1 MKWENHFKNTRNGT
15 WFIVTFS
22 FSVGAS
28 APAPALPPRRAPK
41 CSGYENLPSK
51 GAQPLPS
58 REPPCEGYINIPA
71 RPDVC
76 TSNGPPPLP
85 PKAPSQGLQGYENL
99 PTKNASSLRTRNVP
113 YQNIGANGMMF
124 TILSSVDPLVNCVNT
139 RDTVSRR
146 KVYAGQ
152 ERQHLLKELSLRS
165 NHISD
170 WRWISLAHSGHWR
183 QKQSKR
189 LQKHL

>member
-1 MKWENHFKNTRNGT
+1 MLIKNVKIVVSTLFSTVPSLVRDLFKLDELSRKWENHYKNTRNGT
-15 WFIVTFS
+15 WFIVLKLTFS
-22 FSVGAS
+22 FSVG

-58 REPPCEGYINIPA
+58 RETPCEGYVNIPA

-85 PKAPSQGLQGYENL
+85 PKAPPQGLQGYENL
-99 PTKNASSLRTRNVP
+99 PTKNASNLRTRSVP

-124 TILSSVDPLVNCVNT
+124 TILSSVDPLVYWV
-139 RDTVSRR
+139 
-146 KVYAGQ
+146 
-152 ERQHLLKELSLRS
+152 
-165 NHISD
+165 
-170 WRWISLAHSGHWR
+170 
-183 QKQSKR
+183 
-189 LQKHL
+189 KH